1 MMQIRCAEILGIRA
15 CLVWAIVFFAT
26 LCICSCAVSA
36 LELENVYVEPNPGLI
51 NSSGGEAVFT
61 IYADCVM
68 NSTGAANVTADI
80 SGPASASL
88 VLVQSGANSSTYTGE
103 YSAYTFGE
111 HYANVVCESGN
122 ETDSAQV
129 SFTVNMLE
137 LEIVSISETEA
148 YSGSISVVRVKL
160 LLDNVSLVSD
170 ADFRI
175 DMDGSKD
182 SWSSDVLNKAPSG
195 DYIDISWTIP
205 VIEDGAYDLSI
216 YAYVDNS
223 SVFSIRKSF
232 LTVRPQVELNIL
244 EPQIDR
250 IYTLSAPETFH
261 VVARAKTN
269 PLLVGRLDQ
278 SEFCAEL
285 DGKKLQIKNFSYD
298 TATNTYDFF
307 VDIYRTDSD
316 DYYYELVICAKPE
329 GIEKEKSSDYVPVQ
343 FLLPFEGVL
352 RDSMNKAVTDAKF
365 TFVKNSGGATYDECV
380 TDSSGFCSVLLY
392 PGDYD
397 VDMDFGDVSVNVIDA
412 DIWDYDSSVDRLE
425 DVIIYDSP
433 IVTSVDGLGEVIKIA
448 AVDFLLPYD
457 SAEVLLSGI
466 EQGSDVSVFAC
477 PDWDF
482 EEASCDG
489 GWDALNSFSRYY
501 DNIKFT
507 TQDLCAYAVV
517 RTGALHIDILG
528 NKSDYFLGEQIIL
541 TGTVHDTADNPV
553 SGVSVSYTLEDVSG
567 TAVTDSDGFF
577 NINGE
582 VPLLPGDFELVILA
596 SKNSYV
602 SAESDLLLKVYRKD
616 ALELDVPISLTVDLD
631 LVSSVNITVRNSGQS
646 VLYGIRPSVAGI
658 PDGWYAVMPDALEVL
673 EPGDSA
679 VVELKVNVAGQ
690 DCEEEACESSY
701 VLTFM
706 AVSDSGAHI
715 AENLMLYI
723 GGIVSSGQDVVENDA
738 SGSDGDN
745 LVSFGSEDID
755 DAITGFAVSVRS
767 YGPALFYLLFV
778 AVIVIA
784 GRKML
789 KKPLRYGAVNESYL
803 SLIRAE
809 ILKEGNDSVEDKT
822 VKGSVRDKTVKENM
836 DKTISNPFG

>member
-1 MMQIRCAEILGIRA
+1 MQIRCAEMLGRRV

-26 LCICSCAVSA
+26 LCICSGAVSA

-51 NSSGGEAVFT
+51 NSSGDEAVFT
-61 IYADCVM
+61 VYADCIM
-68 NSTGAANVTADI
+68 NGTDAANVTADI

-88 VLVQSGANSSTYTGE
+88 VLVQSGVNSSTYTAE
-103 YSAYTFGE
+103 YSAHTFGE

-160 LLDNVSLVSD
+160 LLDNVSLVSGS
-170 ADFRI
+170 DFRI
-175 DMDGSKD
+175 YMHGSKG
-182 SWSSDVLNKAPSG
+182 SWSSDTLNKAYSE
-195 DYIDISWTIP
+195 DYIDITWTVP
-205 VIEDGAYDLSI
+205 VIEDGAYDLSV

-223 SVFSIRKSF
+223 SVFSTKKSF

-269 PLLVGRLDQ
+269 PFLVGRLDQ

-298 TATNTYDFF
+298 TATNTYGFF

-329 GIEKEKSSDYVPVQ
+329 GIDKEKSSDYVSIQ

-352 RDSMNKAVTDAKF
+352 KDSMNKAVTDAKF
-365 TFVKNSGGATYDECV
+365 TFVKNSGGATYDECI

-433 IVTSVDGLGEVIKIA
+433 IVTSVDGLGEVIKLA

-466 EQGSDVSVFAC
+466 EQDSDVSLFAC
-477 PDWDF
+477 PDWNF
-482 EEASCDG
+482 ERASCDG
-489 GWDALNSFSRYY
+489 GWDALDSFSRYY

-507 TQDLCAYAVV
+507 TQNICAYAVV
-517 RTGALHIDILG
+517 RTGALNIDILG

-541 TGTVHDTADNPV
+541 TGTVHDTAENPV
-553 SGVSVSYTLEDVSG
+553 SGVSVSYVLEDISG
-567 TAVTDSDGFF
+567 AAVTDSNGFF

-602 SAESDLLLKVYRKD
+602 SAESDLFLKVYRKD
-616 ALELDVPISLTVDLD
+616 ALELDVPISLTAELD
-631 LVSSVNITVRNSGQS
+631 IVSSVSITLRNSGQS
-646 VLYGIRPSVAGI
+646 VLYNIQPSVAGM
-658 PDGWYAVMPDALEVL
+658 PEEWYDVMPDVLEVL

-679 VVELKVNVAGQ
+679 DVELKVTVAGQ
-690 DCEEEACESSY
+690 DCDEEACEGSY

-706 AVSDSGAHI
+706 AVSDSGAYI
-715 AENLMLYI
+715 AENFMLYI
-723 GGIVSSGQDVVENDA
+723 GGIVSSGQDVVDNDA
-738 SGSDGDN
+738 SGSDGDS
-745 LVSFGSEDID
+745 LVSFGSEDIG
-755 DAITGFAVSVRS
+755 DAITGFAVSVKS
-767 YGPALFYLLFV
+767 YGSALFYLLFV
-778 AVIVIA
+778 VVIVIA

-789 KKPLRYGAVNESYL
+789 KKPLRHDVVNESYL
-803 SLIRAE
+803 SLIRSE
-809 ILKEGNDSVEDKT
+809 ILKECDGSVKDKT
-822 VKGSVRDKTVKENM
+822 VKSSASDKTVKENM